1 MERQAIQRKRS
12 LEACGGGWPVANG
25 ESGARVAPGG
35 DLEEAAA
42 PLGVRGRGVN
52 EGTGRVSLTPT
63 LFDPGQN
70 R

>member
-1 MERQAIQRKRS
+1 VAS
-12 LEACGGGWPVANG
+12 GG
-25 ESGARVAPGG
+25 SGAGVAPGG

-52 EGTGRVSLTPT
+52 EGTDGVSLTPT
-63 LFDPGQN
+63 LFYPGRN